1 MFGPDPEVS
10 TWTAEDW
17 EQYVYPDPVPEELLD
32 LRKSYAAIL
41 QNRWKDMLEY
51 LNYLSK
57 ETNAD

>member
-10 TWTAEDW
+10 TWAVGDW
-17 EQYVYPDPVPEELLD
+17 EQYVYPDPIPGELLD